1 MSKLVLYNETV
12 LQYPEFMFV
21 NSWKVLSK
29 IQPEKLNNS
38 IEGGKKCYVEETRK
52 RTFRTQWLQAILSGN
67 LISWNKIRSYCTYIE
82 VDLRNERQTEG
93 IINIQGK
100 RGS

>member
-12 LQYPEFMFV
+12 LQYSEFMFV

-38 IEGGKKCYVEETRK
+38 IERGEEMLRGGNKKKNFQNPV
-52 RTFRTQWLQAILSGN
+52 A
-67 LISWNKIRSYCTYIE
+67 
-82 VDLRNERQTEG
+82 
-93 IINIQGK
+93 
-100 RGS
+100 

>member
-38 IEGGKKCYVEETRK
+38 IERGEEMLRGGNKKKNFQNPV
-52 RTFRTQWLQAILSGN
+52 A
-67 LISWNKIRSYCTYIE
+67 
-82 VDLRNERQTEG
+82 
-93 IINIQGK
+93 
-100 RGS
+100 